1 MKKGFY
7 YSLFKIGFPITI
19 EHIVISSGTLL
30 DNIMV
35 SSLGT
40 ESVAAIGAIDKFLKI
55 FWFIVFGISSAGSNF
70 ISQFSVKKEKN
81 YLKNVLGIMLVI
93 NFIVAAIFTIISVI
107 FSNSIVYSLT
117 NIENVA
123 KIAKQY
129 LLIISAAYFLN
140 IISVSISYA
149 LRGIGHTKDTVYSSF
164 LFVFLNFS
172 LNYLLIYGN
181 YGFPKLGVAGAALG
195 TVVAKLIECIF
206 IISWVYY
213 KKYEIAGNISEF
225 LSFSKRLFNHVLK
238 IAAPYGLSSGFY
250 SMGLFVYQI
259 AFGRLGLHSMAAYAI
274 TSILDTIL
282 MDMFHGLS
290 GGTLILVGRS
300 IGEKENEK
308 SYTNAKKS
316 LKAAL
321 FLSLP
326 LGLVILVFA
335 NKIVNLYSIFA
346 SSLTGTS
353 LSQESLLITISMIK
367 ILGSLLFLKILN
379 LVFLYGILGSGGD
392 SLALLAIENGSI
404 WLIGIPIILIFSS
417 LNRSPQLIYI
427 ALYSE
432 EVAKFIL
439 LLKRFRSKKWIR
451 DLSSYL

>member
-213 KKYEIAGNISEF
+213 KKYEIAGKISEF